1 MLELLKGSIQTKSAD
16 LEVIYHHINRHL
28 LRFCQFLNF
37 LYQFGNLI
45 RPESCEFLL
54 TVKMNFPGVSIL
66 RMKWSPSPDLS
77 RYSETFWFNPA
88 AISCFWWFEGF
99 HLDSKG
105 LNFGTRRFDFVLGL
119 GSFQSDCSPFTSRR
133 ESNPRHGTKRP
144 FDDDSWRS

>member
-54 TVKMNFPGVSIL
+54 TVKIEFSWGQHFVNEMIAFSRSFEIFRNLLIQPSSNFLFLVI
-66 RMKWSPSPDLS
+66 
-77 RYSETFWFNPA
+77 
-88 AISCFWWFEGF
+88 
-99 HLDSKG
+99 
-105 LNFGTRRFDFVLGL
+105 
-119 GSFQSDCSPFTSRR
+119 
-133 ESNPRHGTKRP
+133 
-144 FDDDSWRS
+144 